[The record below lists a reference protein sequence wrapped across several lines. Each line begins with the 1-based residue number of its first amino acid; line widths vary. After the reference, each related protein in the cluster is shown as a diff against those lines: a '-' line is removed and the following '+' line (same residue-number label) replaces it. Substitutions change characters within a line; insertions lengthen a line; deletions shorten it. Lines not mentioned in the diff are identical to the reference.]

1 MKKPVKSK
9 PISQQEEKRSFAI
22 KLIGKKIKKP
32 DVMRIAKISER
43 SFIDI
48 RDLSK
53 PKEIQ
58 KQLKDKVSQGLPEG

>member
-1 MKKPVKSK
+1 VK
-9 PISQQEEKRSFAI
+9 E
-22 KLIGKKIKKP
+22 
-32 DVMRIAKISER
+32 V
-43 SFIDI
+43 FIDI